1 MQDKEIWKPI
11 EDYEGY
17 YEVSNL
23 GRIKSLVGWNGR
35 KYIEREKN
43 VKSKQRK
50 TPKQITIE
58 RLLICTRME
67 IKRLSRCIDWLQKLL
82 YRIL

>member
-23 GRIKSLVGWNGR
+23 GRVKSLVGWNGR
-35 KYIEREKN
+35 KYIEREKMLN
-43 VKSKQRK
+43 PSKEK
-50 TPKQITIE
+50 HP
-58 RLLICTRME
+58 
-67 IKRLSRCIDWLQKLL
+67 SKLL
-82 YRIL
+82 